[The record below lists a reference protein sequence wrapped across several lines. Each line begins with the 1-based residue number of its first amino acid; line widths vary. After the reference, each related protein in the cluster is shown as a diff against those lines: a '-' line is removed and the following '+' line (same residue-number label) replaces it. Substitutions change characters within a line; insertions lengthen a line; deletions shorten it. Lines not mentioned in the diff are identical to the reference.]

1 MFYNMRKACFCVS
14 RYEQPIIL
22 STMNQE
28 LEIVYTPEASEVSK
42 SLGALAHLVQTLT
55 PDTTL
60 TLREWQQLNHVYR
73 LIGDHLSM
81 VADSDRARSN
91 YGLSV
96 QT

>member
-1 MFYNMRKACFCVS
+1 MR
-14 RYEQPIIL
+14 
-22 STMNQE
+22 QE

-42 SLGALAHLVQTLT
+42 SIGDLAHLVQTLT

-60 TLREWQQLNHVYR
+60 TLREWQQLNDVHR

-81 VADSDRARSN
+81 VADSGYPRSN
-91 YGLSV
+91 HGLPV